1 MSSYQL
7 GYHKNKENYIVTS
20 VNEYVD
26 KIKIKHSSNCTIFR
40 NTNTYK
46 MIADKIV
53 GCKYPVDLVMTDFSY
68 NNLLNS
74 YSPNTDI
81 TNQLST
87 RLSDVPSDKFKS
99 LIR

>member
-1 MSSYQL
+1 
-7 GYHKNKENYIVTS
+7 
-20 VNEYVD
+20 
-26 KIKIKHSSNCTIFR
+26 
-40 NTNTYK
+40 

-53 GCKYPVDLVMTDFSY
+53 GCKYPVDLVMADFSH

-74 YSPNTDI
+74 YSPVTDI

-87 RLSDVPSDKFKS
+87 RICDVPIDGFKS

>member
-1 MSSYQL
+1 M
-7 GYHKNKENYIVTS
+7 N
-20 VNEYVD
+20 

-40 NTNTYK
+40 YPTTYK

-53 GCKYPVDLVMTDFSY
+53 SCKYPVDLVITDFSH

-74 YSPNTDI
+74 YSPVTDI

-87 RLSDVPSDKFKS
+87 RICDVPDDRFKS

>member
-1 MSSYQL
+1 M
-7 GYHKNKENYIVTS
+7 
-20 VNEYVD
+20 
-26 KIKIKHSSNCTIFR
+26 IFR
-40 NTNTYK
+40 CPTTYK

-53 GCKYPVDLVMTDFSY
+53 SCKYPIDLVMIDFSY

-74 YSPNTDI
+74 YSPVIDI

-87 RLSDVPSDKFKS
+87 RMCDVPEDRFKS

>member
-1 MSSYQL
+1 
-7 GYHKNKENYIVTS
+7 
-20 VNEYVD
+20 
-26 KIKIKHSSNCTIFR
+26 
-40 NTNTYK
+40 

-53 GCKYPVDLVMTDFSY
+53 SCKYPVDLVITDFSH

-74 YSPNTDI
+74 YSPVTDI

-87 RLSDVPSDKFKS
+87 RICDVPDDRFKS